1 MTETLGSIGSMLE
14 DAQIERYSRQIILP
28 QVGGKGQEK
37 LLRSQVYVD
46 GDGLLAA
53 AALFYLVAAGVGT
66 IGVARAKAAP
76 IFSVLAE
83 RPLGPDEQPVAHT
96 LRHLN
101 PDCTIVTHL
110 DEDAQSLHHYD
121 LILAT
126 TDALHAGWYAQHKPF
141 VWGAASGEGARLF
154 VSRGDRADRPCLRCL
169 FPEHP
174 PRPYRATPPRRGKKT
189 VPSSEGCRVAAGWVP
204 ADTGAADPDDSS
216 PLGKEE
222 TFPASAGQG
231 RTRFLFSPYAF
242 FLGTQLVTEALKI
255 ILQPEAERPPKLL
268 AYTFPAFH
276 CTEQT
281 VEKNP
286 HCPVC
291 STPVHD

>member
-154 VSRGDRADRPCLRCL
+154 VSRGDMADRPCLRCL

-216 PLGKEE
+216 PLN
-222 TFPASAGQG
+222 
-231 RTRFLFSPYAF
+231 SPYAL